1 MTEHDRRS
9 LAAYRRE
16 RAKREAKAIPVCPSC
31 GLKMPHGAAEH
42 ERTKHVD
49 LYARRAQRKGLLI

>member
-16 RAKREAKAIPVCPSC
+16 RAKLEQQKIPRCPVC
-31 GLKMPHGAAEH
+31 GERLTKGAAEH
-42 ERTKHVD
+42 ERVKHQD